1 MDLMSDRSLD
11 LSEILE
17 RLPLLN
23 AVCNETLRLFP
34 TVPITIRV
42 AVRDSYLDGHP
53 IPRGTEVI
61 ICPWAV
67 NRNPEF
73 WDSGAAEFKPERWI
87 DDGKP
92 NNSGGAV
99 SNYCQMTFLH
109 GPRSCIGQ
117 NFAKAELRCLL
128 AAFVASFAWEMDMRL
143 EDVVVAGVVTIKP
156 RDGLK
161 VKLTKLT

>member
-1 MDLMSDRSLD
+1 MSVRSINP
-11 LSEILE
+11 SEILE
-17 RLPLLN
+17 KLPLLN

-34 TVPITIRV
+34 PVPITMRT
-42 AVRDSYLDGHP
+42 AVRDSYLASHP

-61 ICPWAV
+61 VCLWAI
-67 NRNPEF
+67 NRNPEL
-73 WDSGAAEFKPERWI
+73 WGSDAAEFKPERWI
-87 DDGKP
+87 DDEKP

-128 AAFVASFAWEMDMRL
+128 AAFVASFEWEMDMRP
-143 EDVVVAGVVTIKP
+143 EDVLVAGAVTIKP
-156 RDGLK
+156 QNGLK

>member
-1 MDLMSDRSLD
+1 MSDRSID

-42 AVRDSYLDGHP
+42 AVRDSYLAGHP
-53 IPRGTEVI
+53 IPCGTEVI
-61 ICPWAV
+61 VCPWAV

-73 WDSGAAEFKPERWI
+73 WGSDAAEFKPDRWI

-92 NNSGGAV
+92 NNSGGAI

-128 AAFVASFAWEMDMRL
+128 AAFVTSFAWELDMRL
-143 EDVVVAGVVTIKP
+143 EDVVAAGVVTIKP
-156 RDGLK
+156 QDGLK